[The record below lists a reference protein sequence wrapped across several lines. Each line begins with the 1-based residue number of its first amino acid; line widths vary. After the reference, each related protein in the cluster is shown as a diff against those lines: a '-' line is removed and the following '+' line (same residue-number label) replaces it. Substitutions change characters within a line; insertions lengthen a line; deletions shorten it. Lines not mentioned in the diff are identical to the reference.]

1 MALLFECMG
10 SVVATRLT
18 PPTLSET
25 PVIDSYRILWSNGR
39 NVTKGP
45 ARGASATAAVEISP
59 FQPRGD
65 TVTVKD
71 DPLAEVMRF
80 LLDAQRIVQEVS
92 P

>member
-1 MALLFECMG
+1 MLMN
-10 SVVATRLT
+10 
-18 PPTLSET
+18 

-39 NVTKGP
+39 TLRKDLP
-45 ARGASATAAVEISP
+45 EEPSATAAVEISP
-59 FQPRGD
+59 FHPRGD

-71 DPLAEVMRF
+71 DPLADVMRF